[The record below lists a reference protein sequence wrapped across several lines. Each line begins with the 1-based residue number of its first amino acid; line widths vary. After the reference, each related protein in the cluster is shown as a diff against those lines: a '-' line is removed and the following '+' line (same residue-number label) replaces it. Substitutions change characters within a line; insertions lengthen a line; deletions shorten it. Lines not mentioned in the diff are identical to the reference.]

1 MIVFQVSLNF
11 DPVSK
16 VLKIRRAIYILM
28 KIITIMKIMKINLR
42 KIQVTM
48 KTFAPLFFIHVN
60 LSLQRKKRVVMK
72 AMRKKLPILNIL
84 ILQLSIYSIAV

>member
-28 KIITIMKIMKINLR
+28 KIIKIMKIMKINLR
-42 KIQVTM
+42 KIQVAM

>member
-28 KIITIMKIMKINLR
+28 KIIKIMKIMKINLR

-48 KTFAPLFFIHVN
+48 KAFAPLFFIHVN

>member
-11 DPVSK
+11 NPVSK

-28 KIITIMKIMKINLR
+28 KIIKIMKTMKINLR

-48 KTFAPLFFIHVN
+48 KTVAPLFFIHVN
-60 LSLQRKKRVVMK
+60 LSLHRKKRVVMR

>member
-28 KIITIMKIMKINLR
+28 KIIKIMKIMTINLR

>member
-28 KIITIMKIMKINLR
+28 KIIKIMKIMKINLR

-48 KTFAPLFFIHVN
+48 KTFSPLFFIHVN